1 MPKFNKKLG
10 LVFFIEGYSG
20 SGKSTFSNLLKDKV
34 EKKIGKTIVL
44 SGDNFRKVLNFNK
57 YKKKDRIKNSYIFS
71 KLVNLIASKGVN
83 VIFSIV
89 GLNNKIRK
97 IYKKN
102 IKNLILIYIESDI
115 EQIIKLK
122 KKQKV
127 YKQKKNIVGI
137 DIKPELPRNSD
148 FVVKNDMEKKIFYYV
163 KKFVKSL
170 KI

>member
-1 MPKFNKKLG
+1 M
-10 LVFFIEGYSG
+10 
-20 SGKSTFSNLLKDKV
+20 
-34 EKKIGKTIVL
+34 
-44 SGDNFRKVLNFNK
+44 
-57 YKKKDRIKNSYIFS
+57 
-71 KLVNLIASKGVN
+71 VNLIASKGVN

-89 GLNNKIRK
+89 GLNNKIRE

-115 EQIIKLK
+115 DQIIKLK

-127 YKQKKNIVGI
+127 YRQKKNIVGI